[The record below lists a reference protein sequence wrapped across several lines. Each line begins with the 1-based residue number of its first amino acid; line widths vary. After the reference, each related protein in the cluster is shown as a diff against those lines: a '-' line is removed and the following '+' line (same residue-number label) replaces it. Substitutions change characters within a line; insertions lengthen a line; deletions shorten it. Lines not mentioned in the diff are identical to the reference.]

1 MTQAEE
7 RQNQEL
13 LDLSTRLMTLT
24 TEIHALTTEVHQL
37 VKRPAVREKDGWV
50 LRTDGGPS
58 RA

>member
-24 TEIHALTTEVHQL
+24 TEIHALTTEVHQR
-37 VKRPAVREKDGWV
+37 VKRPAV
-50 LRTDGGPS
+50 
-58 RA
+58 